1 VRTIKPLKSEDRITW
16 EGRDFPVIIMSDA
29 LGDALRKAPPPPPA
43 AKPPSDAGD
52 EDAVNLLNGSV
63 EPTDDSPTVIS
74 KTAPQGAAR
83 AEEQFGSGLRGR
95 RLAHFELIEPIGV
108 GGMAA
113 VLRARDTQLDRLVAL
128 KILPPEMAADPEN
141 VRRFHQEARSAAR
154 LDHENIARVFFCGE
168 DQRLHFI
175 AFEFVEGENLR
186 TILEKRG
193 RLPVGEALHYM
204 LQVAAGLAHA
214 AHRGV
219 VHRDIK
225 PSNIIIMPNG
235 RAKLVDMGLARSL
248 DTRHDQGL
256 TQSGVTLGT
265 FDYIS
270 PEQALEPRDADVRSD
285 IYSLGCTF
293 YHMLTGQAPVPE
305 GTAAKKLHHHQHVK
319 PTDPRQFVPDLP
331 DEAAIILDR
340 MMAKNPKD
348 RYQTPEHLV
357 HHLYLA
363 ARKLGAAAEVPEG
376 VLAVEAALP
385 SPPAAQPL
393 VLAALAAI
401 AVIVLVFFVD
411 LTSSPTT
418 EPATNTATESGQTV
432 ASEPR
437 TLASGLT
444 PPLPD
449 TRGADIPPNQPSANG
464 EKKAPPTF
472 DTPSPKPSDLAE
484 FLQKNKS
491 APEIVLKLDDLNLS
505 DPDDKAPDLVITN
518 PTVTIQ
524 PLKPGHP
531 PTIHDQYRA
540 RLRPNFQA
548 SLTIEQASLTI
559 ESQRCTIEDIRFV
572 LNQTGAS
579 APMAILWL
587 HNSGEVNI
595 RRCEFIQAQPCSD
608 RDREKDSR
616 MASVLVDTK
625 EPAKLSVREST
636 FLGFGSL
643 AIKQGER
650 QNEMVFSGS
659 ASGGQDAITR
669 RGPVRIEAANC
680 LFGPH
685 AVTFR
690 LEGGTP
696 DENDNGLLRLNH
708 CSVLA
713 AYPSAV
719 FDVADGADAHI
730 VANYSLFSSIGDT
743 SMMGMS
749 EGKGAVLLR
758 RASIQGE
765 VPYQGR
771 ENRYHLLDRF
781 LSVAGEPDEAVL
793 PLLDDMD
800 IKNGEKLDT
809 SPWKDAQQLDSLKK
823 LAYQDAF
830 EVNPHLPEL
839 RNSNGRLIGAE
850 RALSFSY
857 LDNLPPLKEGPALP
871 SSREL
876 VVQSLKPPDDK
887 QRRYTKLE
895 HALLDARPGDTIRLQ
910 LDGEVKLDPRLL
922 RGEKLA
928 DLTIRAE
935 AGFHPILTI
944 SSAEAVNVPA
954 LFAVCNGKLQLEGL
968 EIKLRPRDD
977 DWCAVVAFVGDGE
990 CVLKGCLVTLERSN
1004 RKTTL
1009 AVLPHERMRKTAS
1022 STKTPRLVVDNCFI
1036 RGQGDFLWM
1045 QEGHSAEVT
1054 IDNSLIALS
1063 GSLLNIES
1071 DNLSETSAKDK
1082 DEPPAATSPLTLH
1095 LHRVTTYLGE
1105 NLIHLHAAKDIKGL
1119 PKTRCVPADCLFL
1132 PARGDRALV
1141 RLDGPEAEEKG
1152 LREKLSWESSGKNAY
1167 GIFTALLE
1175 QQAVDSIM
1183 NWPTMSN
1190 QEKWQRE
1197 VSGETSSKYN
1207 VKLPAFPAANAA
1219 FTELLPALF
1228 RTDEGLHDFG
1238 ADLAAFRS
1246 LPGVKEKTDVAEP
1259 DAEFPDED
1267 SKNE

>member
-1 VRTIKPLKSEDRITW
+1 
-16 EGRDFPVIIMSDA
+16 MSDA
-29 LGDALRKAPPPPPA
+29 FGDALRKAPTPSPA
-43 AKPPSDAGD
+43 EKPPSDAGN
-52 EDAVNLLNGSV
+52 EDAVNLFNGSA

-74 KTAPQGAAR
+74 KTAPQGAIR
-83 AEEQFGSGLRGR
+83 PEEQFGGGLRGR
-95 RLAHFELIEPIGV
+95 RLAHFELIEPIGI

-141 VRRFHQEARSAAR
+141 IRRFHQEARSAAR

-175 AFEFVEGENLR
+175 AFEFVEGDNLR
-186 TILEKRG
+186 TILDKRG

-214 AHRGV
+214 ARRGV

-225 PSNIIIMPNG
+225 PSNIIITPNG

-248 DTRHDQGL
+248 DARHDQGL

-331 DEAAIILDR
+331 DEAALILDR

-385 SPPAAQPL
+385 SPPTAQPL
-393 VLAALAAI
+393 VLAAVAAI
-401 AVIVLVFFVD
+401 ALVVLVFFVD
-411 LTSSPTT
+411 LNSAPKT
-418 EPATNTATESGQTV
+418 ESTPNPATDSNQA
-432 ASEPR
+432 APSEPR
-437 TLASGLT
+437 TLASGGT
-444 PPLPD
+444 KPVPEA
-449 TRGADIPPNQPSANG
+449 RGTDDSFDALLDPG
-464 EKKAPPTF
+464 EERPPPTF
-472 DTPSPKPSDLAE
+472 DMPNPKPSDLAD

-505 DPDDKAPDLVITN
+505 DPDDKSPDLVITN

-531 PTIHDQYRA
+531 PTIRDQYRTD
-540 RLRPNFQA
+540 RLRSFQA
-548 SLTIEQASLTI
+548 SLTIQSKK
-559 ESQRCTIEDIRFV
+559 RCTIENIRFV

-579 APMAILWL
+579 VPMAMLWL
-587 HNSGEVNI
+587 HNSREVNI

-608 RDREKDSR
+608 RDKEKDSR
-616 MASVLVDTK
+616 MASVRVEAK
-625 EPAKLSVREST
+625 EPAKLTLTEST

-643 AIKQGER
+643 AIKPGDR
-650 QNEMVFSGS
+650 QAELVFSGA
-659 ASGGQDAITR
+659 ASGGQDAIMR
-669 RGPVRIEAANC
+669 RGPVRIDATNC
-680 LFGPH
+680 LVGPH
-685 AVTFR
+685 ASMFR
-690 LEGGTP
+690 LEGGTA
-696 DENDNGLLRLNH
+696 DESENDLLRLNH

-713 AYPSAV
+713 AGPSAV
-719 FDVADGADAHI
+719 FDVADGAEADI
-730 VANYSLFSSIGDT
+730 VAQFSLFSNVGDS

-749 EGKGAVLLR
+749 DDKGAVLLR
-758 RASIQGE
+758 RASNQGD
-765 VPYQGR
+765 VRYQGR
-771 ENRYHLLDRF
+771 ENRYHQFDRLLT
-781 LSVAGEPDEAVL
+781 VAGESEETMQ
-793 PLLDDMD
+793 PLIDDMS
-800 IKNGEKLDT
+800 IKNSEKLET
-809 SPWKDAQQLDSLKK
+809 SPWNNGQPLDVLKK
-823 LAYQDAF
+823 LAYHDAF

-839 RNSNGRLIGAE
+839 RVPKAERENGRLIGAE
-850 RALSFSY
+850 RALTFSY
-857 LDNLPPLKEGPALP
+857 LNSLPRLNEGPALP
-871 SSREL
+871 SPREL
-876 VVQSLKPPDDK
+876 VVQALKPADEK
-887 QRRYTKLE
+887 KRLYTQLE
-895 HALLDARPGDTIRLQ
+895 KALIDARPGDTIRLQ
-910 LDGEVKLDPRLL
+910 IDGEVKLDPRLL
-922 RGEKLA
+922 SGEKLA

-935 AGFHPILTI
+935 AGFHPILTL
-944 SSAEAVNVPA
+944 SGAETVNVPA

-968 EIKLRPRDD
+968 EIRLRPRDE

-990 CVLKGCLVTLERSN
+990 CVLKGCLITLERST
-1004 RKTTL
+1004 RKAIL
-1009 AVLPHERMRKTAS
+1009 AALTRERMRKTAS
-1022 STKTPRLVVDNCFI
+1022 STKTPRLLVDNCFI

-1045 QEGHSAEVT
+1045 PDGHSAEVT
-1054 IDNSLIALS
+1054 IDKSLIALS
-1063 GSLLNIES
+1063 GSLVNIES
-1071 DNLSETSAKDK
+1071 DNAPEVSGKDK
-1082 DEPPAATSPLTLH
+1082 DESPAATAALALH
-1095 LHRVTTYLGE
+1095 LRRVTTYLGE
-1105 NLIHLHAAKDIKGL
+1105 NLIRLHAAKDIKGL
-1119 PKTRCVPADCLFL
+1119 PKTRCEAADCLFL

-1152 LREKLSWESSGKNAY
+1152 LREKLSWESGGRNAY

-1190 QEKWQRE
+1190 QDKWQRE
-1197 VSGETSSKYN
+1197 VSGETNSKYN
-1207 VKLPAFPAANAA
+1207 IKLPDLPAANAV
-1219 FTELLPALF
+1219 FTELRPAAF
-1228 RTDEGLHDFG
+1228 RADEGLQDFG
-1238 ADLAAFRS
+1238 VDLAALRS
-1246 LPGVKEKTDVAEP
+1246 LPVLKDKPEAPEP
-1259 DAEFPDED
+1259 DAEFPELDAYP
-1267 SKNE
+1267 